1 MCLLQLSGPVLAT
14 ALETRLFSMTL
25 APSTK
30 RGQDVDYLTFRLP
43 SAIVTR
49 SRAAKLLVSMRV
61 QRVQLAQGKLYL
73 NKSLRLFRKRE
84 ARKLTLESTDGGKR
98 RMEGRPSEAGI
109 AVGEKGIINQGHEKV
124 EIQGHSVTDTKAAA
138 FRPDGIQVI
147 QCPAL
152 SSCN

>member
-1 MCLLQLSGPVLAT
+1 
-14 ALETRLFSMTL
+14 
-25 APSTK
+25 
-30 RGQDVDYLTFRLP
+30 
-43 SAIVTR
+43 
-49 SRAAKLLVSMRV
+49 MRV